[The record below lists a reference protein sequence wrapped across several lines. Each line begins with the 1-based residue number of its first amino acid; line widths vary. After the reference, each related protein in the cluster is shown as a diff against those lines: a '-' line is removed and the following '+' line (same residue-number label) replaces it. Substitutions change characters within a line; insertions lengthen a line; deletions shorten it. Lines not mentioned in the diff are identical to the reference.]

1 MAVQSGSIFAFC
13 PLHPIQPLF
22 PNSSF
27 IVISMVCGCTGNLG
41 CSGDATAAVTM
52 TMMMRREAGTAA
64 GWRACAKR
72 VKGGDQGEKGK
83 GWRPALLAVAC
94 GGRSRTC
101 KRWAGHLEY
110 SELAESRS
118 PQVKGSGKGEKG
130 SGGGWPAEWGG
141 GRLLGFWRVQLA
153 VARARWCRRG

>member
-1 MAVQSGSIFAFC
+1 
-13 PLHPIQPLF
+13 
-22 PNSSF
+22 
-27 IVISMVCGCTGNLG
+27 
-41 CSGDATAAVTM
+41 M

-94 GGRSRTC
+94 GGRSGTC
-101 KRWAGHLEY
+101 KHWAGHLEY

-118 PQVKGSGKGEKG
+118 PQAKGSGKGEKG

-141 GRLLGFWRVQLA
+141 GRLLGFWRVRLA
-153 VARARWCRRG
+153 VARARWCRRGMRLYGNNGYVLEYRFHLTSALFQSITDVDTVSD